1 MENIE
6 NNSKK
11 IMDKNIVKVIMGSL
25 ISLLI
30 TIIALLVVS
39 IILTYTDVSE
49 NIITVSVIVISALSI
64 LIGSIISAVNIKKN
78 GIINGAL
85 VGFIYMITIYLLSS
99 IFVAGFNV
107 NMQSIIMIVVSIFA
121 GMLGGIIGVNLH
133 KK

>member
-11 IMDKNIVKVIMGSL
+11 LMDKSIIKVFMGSL
-25 ISLLI
+25 IALI
-30 TIIALLVVS
+30 ITVISLLVVS

-64 LIGSIISAVNIKKN
+64 LIGSIISALNIKKN

-99 IFVAGFNV
+99 IFIAGFNV

-121 GMLGGIIGVNLH
+121 GMLGGIIGVNFH

>member
-30 TIIALLVVS
+30 TIIALLVVA

-99 IFVAGFNV
+99 IFIAGFNV

-121 GMLGGIIGVNLH
+121 GMLGGIIGVNFH

>member
-99 IFVAGFNV
+99 IFIAGFNV

-121 GMLGGIIGVNLH
+121 GMLGGIIGVNFH
-133 KK
+133 K

>member
-11 IMDKNIVKVIMGSL
+11 IMDKSIVKVLIGSL
-25 ISLLI
+25 ISLVI

-99 IFVAGFNV
+99 IFIAGFNV
-107 NMQSIIMIVVSIFA
+107 NMQSIIMILVSIFA
-121 GMLGGIIGVNLH
+121 GMLGGIIGVNFH

>member
-11 IMDKNIVKVIMGSL
+11 LMDKSIIKVFMGSL
-25 ISLLI
+25 IALI
-30 TIIALLVVS
+30 ITVISLLVVA

-99 IFVAGFNV
+99 IFIAGFNV

-121 GMLGGIIGVNLH
+121 GMLGGIIGVNFH

>member
-11 IMDKNIVKVIMGSL
+11 LMDKSIIKVFMGSL
-25 ISLLI
+25 IALI
-30 TIIALLVVS
+30 ITVISLLVVS

-99 IFVAGFNV
+99 IFIAGFNV

-121 GMLGGIIGVNLH
+121 GMLGGIIGVNFH